1 MLKKR
6 LMSMFLALTMV
17 VGLGSQVFA
26 INATPA
32 SQIYSAQISH
42 AAGIDEYGSN
52 IRERSEI
59 LSDVPISISQSSS
72 NLTLDFQIADIP
84 ISIEAT
90 VRGKNTSGNMAY
102 YDVTSMS
109 NETMEVMTL
118 AYIEG
123 FSHSA
128 IIAQEYC
135 TDHPDA
141 RNVLELYLKVSTA
154 EEREYYFVEIFDFV
168 LDGFTQIDNPVC
180 TPDAWVSKEFSP
192 INSYVEEDASG
203 ISLLGAAPPASMKY
217 TFVNKYNAIEDWTEG
232 LEVEITDDVTDIP
245 RGGNKQWGH
254 KLEIVRKY
262 TECAQAPEYNGPTSS
277 ISLTNVSYKGTAP
290 INCAFQSMTID
301 GKAKKTGSALGLSAS
316 ISVGYGPLSGSV
328 SLGGTLSGLGS
339 VDINDTF
346 TGFVNSKDKMTK
358 VLDTAF
364 SKKYYLYDDP
374 RMDKDDVGDFFQVV
388 TVLVDYG
395 NVSTSYNKVTSRWVM
410 TATNTNTGEVFSPNY
425 ILSRTISVKVN

>member
-128 IIAQEYC
+128 IIAQ
-135 TDHPDA
+135 
-141 RNVLELYLKVSTA
+141 
-154 EEREYYFVEIFDFV
+154 I
-168 LDGFTQIDNPVC
+168 
-180 TPDAWVSKEFSP
+180 
-192 INSYVEEDASG
+192 
-203 ISLLGAAPPASMKY
+203 
-217 TFVNKYNAIEDWTEG
+217 
-232 LEVEITDDVTDIP
+232 IP
-245 RGGNKQWGH
+245 MQEMF
-254 KLEIVRKY
+254 L
-262 TECAQAPEYNGPTSS
+262 
-277 ISLTNVSYKGTAP
+277 
-290 INCAFQSMTID
+290 NCI
-301 GKAKKTGSALGLSAS
+301 
-316 ISVGYGPLSGSV
+316 
-328 SLGGTLSGLGS
+328 
-339 VDINDTF
+339 
-346 TGFVNSKDKMTK
+346 
-358 VLDTAF
+358 
-364 SKKYYLYDDP
+364 
-374 RMDKDDVGDFFQVV
+374 
-388 TVLVDYG
+388 
-395 NVSTSYNKVTSRWVM
+395 
-410 TATNTNTGEVFSPNY
+410 
-425 ILSRTISVKVN
+425 